1 MPMTYDQWKNDYP
14 ANEGPDDN
22 SDWQSLVDA
31 FEELLDRLNLDNID
45 VNSLTVGEIRRA
57 I

>member
-1 MPMTYDQWKNDYP
+1 MTYDQWKDP
-14 ANEGPDDN
+14 TDCSPDDD

-31 FEELLDRLNLDNID
+31 FEELLGRLNLDNID